1 MSNKSKT
8 SYQHQYILNKSLKCC
23 WWPCVYSPML
33 QSANS
38 QYLQPLKRISLNVFK
53 DGPRLHRLFCLSKL
67 LKNLV
72 VWNAPWVNSNKL
84 IPRSCC
90 SKQRAN
96 IYNKSR
102 DNLHTSLDVVSLLAS
117 TSCDLTYKGIQIC
130 YKLSTC
136 QPYTPE
142 IFWQSWSYQSN
153 SNFQCLLKVLLD
165 KYRLTTT
172 RQLFVGI
179 EIDGDVCVSRW
190 RQRMIDTFNT
200 NPTIVGQKTS
210 SEM

>member
-1 MSNKSKT
+1 MLAQSSECKQSIFTTTQENISKCFQRWIET
-8 SYQHQYILNKSLKCC
+8 PQIVLFVKAVEEPRRLKCTL
-23 WWPCVYSPML
+23 SKFKQTNTKIML
-33 QSANS
+33 FKAKS
-38 QYLQPLKRISLNVFK
+38 QCLQPL
-53 DGPRLHRLFCLSKL
+53 
-67 LKNLV
+67 
-72 VWNAPWVNSNKL
+72 
-84 IPRSCC
+84 
-90 SKQRAN
+90 
-96 IYNKSR
+96 NKSR

-130 YKLSTC
+130 YKLSTY

>member
-1 MSNKSKT
+1 MLFKAKS
-8 SYQHQYILNKSLKCC
+8 QC
-23 WWPCVYSPML
+23 
-33 QSANS
+33 
-38 QYLQPLKRISLNVFK
+38 LQPLDN
-53 DGPRLHRLFCLSKL
+53 
-67 LKNLV
+67 
-72 VWNAPWVNSNKL
+72 
-84 IPRSCC
+84 
-90 SKQRAN
+90 
-96 IYNKSR
+96 SR
-102 DNLHTSLDVVSLLAS
+102 DNLHKSLDVVSLLAS

-130 YKLSTC
+130 YKLSTYL
-136 QPYTPE
+136 PYTPE

-200 NPTIVGQKTS
+200 YCWSKNKLGDVISPIWNYEWLNHWLTHWLTGVSARKCF
-210 SEM
+210 

>member
-1 MSNKSKT
+1 MFSKMDRDST
-8 SYQHQYILNKSLKCC
+8 DCF
-23 WWPCVYSPML
+23 
-33 QSANS
+33 
-38 QYLQPLKRISLNVFK
+38 VF
-53 DGPRLHRLFCLSKL
+53 SKL

-72 VWNAPWVNSNKL
+72 VWNALCVNSNKL
-84 IPRSCC
+84 TKIMLFKAKSQCLQPL
-90 SKQRAN
+90 
-96 IYNKSR
+96 NKSR

-130 YKLSTC
+130 YKLSTY

-179 EIDGDVCVSRW
+179 EIDVDVCVSRW